1 MQNIIEIKGL
11 NHNYGDKIIFKNLNL
26 EIKPKRFVTILGK
39 NGSGKTTLT
48 NILIGLVETDC
59 KIIIDGITLS
69 NDTKKFLRRDIGI
82 IFENPE
88 EHFVTDKVYD
98 EIAFVLESMDYQEE
112 DIDKKINNVAELIG
126 ITNLLPRRITTLS
139 IGEKQLLA
147 LAVAISNNPKILIMD
162 DGLSNI
168 DACYRE
174 VILKI
179 LNVLRKKGM
188 TVINVTSNSEDS
200 IYGTDIIIINNG
212 KVVLNK
218 TLLRAYKEEKSFIT
232 SGLTLPFIADISLKL
247 KYYNLTNKIY
257 IDNKSLVDEIW
268 K

>member
-11 NHNYGDKIIFKNLNL
+11 NHSYGDKCVFNKLNL
-26 EIKPKRFVTILGK
+26 EIKPKRFVTILGR

-48 NILIGLVETDC
+48 NILIGLIDTDG

-69 NDTKKFLRRDIGI
+69 NETKKFLRKDIGI
-82 IFENPE
+82 VFENPE

-98 EIAFVLESMDYQEE
+98 ELAFVLESLDYQPA
-112 DIDKKINNVAELIG
+112 DVDDKITKVAELIG
-126 ITNLLPRRITTLS
+126 ITNILERKITTLS
-139 IGEKQLLA
+139 IGEKQLVA
-147 LAVAISNNPKILIMD
+147 LAVAIVNNPKILIMD
-162 DGLSNI
+162 EGLSNI
-168 DACYRE
+168 DACYRDI
-174 VILKI
+174 ILKI
-179 LNVLRKKGM
+179 INVLRKKGM
-188 TVINVTSNSEDS
+188 TVVNITSNSEDS
-200 IYGTDIIIINNG
+200 IYGTDIIIINDG

-218 TLLRAYKEEKSFIT
+218 TLLRAYKEEKIFIS

>member
-11 NHNYGDKIIFKNLNL
+11 NHSYGDKCIFNDLYL

-48 NILIGLVETDC
+48 NIMMGLTDYDG
-59 KIIIDGITLS
+59 KIVIDGIVLS
-69 NDTKKFLRRDIGI
+69 NDTKKFLRKDIGI
-82 IFENPE
+82 VFENPE

-98 EIAFVLESMDYQEE
+98 ELAFVLESMDYQQV
-112 DIDKKINNVAELIG
+112 DIDEKIDKVADLIG
-126 ITNLLPRRITTLS
+126 ITNLLDRIITTLS
-139 IGEKQLLA
+139 VGEKQLVA
-147 LAVAISNNPKILIMD
+147 LAVAIVNNPKILVMD
-162 DGLSNI
+162 EGLSNV
-168 DACYRE
+168 DAYYRDI
-174 VILKI
+174 ILKI

-188 TVINVTSNSEDS
+188 TVVNITSNSEDS

-218 TLLRAYKEEKSFIT
+218 TLLRAYKEEKIFTS

>member
-11 NHNYGDKIIFKNLNL
+11 NHSYGDKCIFNDLNL

-48 NILIGLVETDC
+48 NIMMGLTDYDG
-59 KIIIDGITLS
+59 KIVIDGIVLS
-69 NDTKKFLRRDIGI
+69 NDTKKFLRKDIGI
-82 IFENPE
+82 VFENPE

-98 EIAFVLESMDYQEE
+98 ELAFVLESMDYQQV
-112 DIDKKINNVAELIG
+112 DIDEKIDKVADLIG
-126 ITNLLPRRITTLS
+126 ITNLLDRIITTLS
-139 IGEKQLLA
+139 VGEKQLVA
-147 LAVAISNNPKILIMD
+147 LAVAIVNNPKILVMD
-162 DGLSNI
+162 EGLSNV
-168 DACYRE
+168 DAYYRDI
-174 VILKI
+174 ILKI

-188 TVINVTSNSEDS
+188 TVVNITSNSEDS

-218 TLLRAYKEEKSFIT
+218 TLLRAYKEEKIFTS

>member
-11 NHNYGDKIIFKNLNL
+11 NYKYSDKQIFNNFNL
-26 EIKPKRFVTILGK
+26 EIKPKRFVTILGA
-39 NGSGKTTLT
+39 NGSGKTTLA
-48 NILIGLVETDC
+48 NILIGLVNYDG

-69 NDTKKFLRRDIGI
+69 SETKKFLRKDIGI

-98 EIAFVLESMDYQEE
+98 EIAFVLENMDYQKN
-112 DIDKKINNVAELIG
+112 DIENKISNVAELIG
-126 ITNLLPRRITTLS
+126 INNLLERKITTLS
-139 IGEKQLLA
+139 IGEKQLVA
-147 LAVAISNNPKILIMD
+147 LAVAIANNPKIIIMD

-188 TVINVTSNSEDS
+188 TVVNITSNSEDS
-200 IYGTDIIIINNG
+200 IYGTDIVVINNG

-218 TLLRAYKEEKSFIT
+218 TLLRAYKEEKTFVN
-232 SGLTLPFIADISLKL
+232 SGLSLPFIADISLKL

>member
-11 NHNYGDKIIFKNLNL
+11 NHSYGDKCIFNDLNL

-48 NILIGLVETDC
+48 NIMMGLTDYDG
-59 KIIIDGITLS
+59 KIVIDGIVLS
-69 NDTKKFLRRDIGI
+69 NDTKKFLRKDIRI
-82 IFENPE
+82 VFENPE

-98 EIAFVLESMDYQEE
+98 ELAFVLESMDYQQV
-112 DIDKKINNVAELIG
+112 DIDEKIDKVADLIG
-126 ITNLLPRRITTLS
+126 ITNLLDRIITTLS
-139 IGEKQLLA
+139 VGEKQLFA
-147 LAVAISNNPKILIMD
+147 LAVAIVNNPKILVMD
-162 DGLSNI
+162 EGLSNV
-168 DACYRE
+168 DAYYRDI
-174 VILKI
+174 ILKI

-188 TVINVTSNSEDS
+188 TVVNITSNSEDS

-218 TLLRAYKEEKSFIT
+218 TLLRAYKEEKIFTS

>member
-11 NHNYGDKIIFKNLNL
+11 SHSYGDKCIFNKMNL
-26 EIKPKRFVTILGK
+26 EIKPKRFATILGK

-48 NILIGLVETDC
+48 NILMGLVDYDG
-59 KIIIDGITLS
+59 KIIIDGIVLG
-69 NDTKKFLRRDIGI
+69 NDTKKFLRRNIGI
-82 IFENPE
+82 VFENPD

-98 EIAFVLESMDYQEE
+98 ELAFVLESMDYQPD
-112 DIDKKINNVAELIG
+112 DIDMKMKSVVELLRIND
-126 ITNLLPRRITTLS
+126 LLERRITTLS
-139 IGEKQLLA
+139 IGEKQLVA
-147 LAVAISNNPKILIMD
+147 LAVAIINGPKILIMD
-162 DGLSNI
+162 EGLSNV
-168 DACYRE
+168 DAYYRDI
-174 VILKI
+174 ILKI

-188 TVINVTSNSEDS
+188 TIVNITSNSEDS

-218 TLLRAYKEEKSFIT
+218 TLLRAYKEEKTFIS
-232 SGLTLPFIADISLKL
+232 SGVALPFIADISLKL